1 MGFCKSLGITEIKFH
16 DLRATF
22 ITNLLSRG
30 ESLVRVMAIVGYTDM
45 ETTNVY
51 LRKAGIELEGGTDNV
66 TSNISAL

>member
-1 MGFCKSLGITEIKFH
+1 
-16 DLRATF
+16 
-22 ITNLLSRG
+22 
-30 ESLVRVMAIVGYTDM
+30 MAIVGYTDM